1 MTANFLWKLHLI
13 YRIENICF
21 ANWQHYDLRKPSPI
35 FLFLSYLDPTGPW
48 NGMKFLYSADVLLLW
63 NHNFFWHCFFF
74 IPSAAIFFISN
85 PYFLL
90 GSHFGFFL
98 NGKKKDTVHKEP
110 FTYCLCINIEDR
122 LVDRSGVTTSQAWSF
137 VHQCKN
143 KCKRIFQSWNFI
155 NTGINLYSHREIL
168 SLFLPQE
175 YKYKSRRI
183 CLQNLPIINMPNT
196 IVFALEA
203 GEVGHNQPGS
213 EEEAAR
219 QERAATA
226 EAARRKKACRE
237 TC

>member
-1 MTANFLWKLHLI
+1 LCTNAKTNAKES
-13 YRIENICF
+13 RRICF
-21 ANWQHYDLRKPSPI
+21 
-35 FLFLSYLDPTGPW
+35 
-48 NGMKFLYSADVLLLW
+48 
-63 NHNFFWHCFFF
+63 
-74 IPSAAIFFISN
+74 
-85 PYFLL
+85 
-90 GSHFGFFL
+90 
-98 NGKKKDTVHKEP
+98 
-110 FTYCLCINIEDR
+110 CILI
-122 LVDRSGVTTSQAWSF
+122 
-137 VHQCKN
+137 
-143 KCKRIFQSWNFI
+143 
-155 NTGINLYSHREIL
+155 EIL
-168 SLFLPQE
+168 SLFLPHE